1 MQMPPAG
8 EHIRDVRT
16 AHERR
21 VIALAPADLFHRTA
35 KHDHGVGRQQS
46 HLRMEGKLALARPEL
61 DLDRAQWEPERHHGA
76 PDPFQYRLS
85 PLDGPGGI
93 LRSEARIIELEDM
106 KLDFKAGDVVETGL
120 GQFSECPP
128 AKMAR

>member
-46 HLRMEGKLALARPEL
+46 HLRMEGKLALAWPEL
-61 DLDRAQWEPERHHGA
+61 DLDRAQWEPERNHVTPNA
-76 PDPFQYRLS
+76 FQYRLD
-85 PLDGPGGI
+85 LI
-93 LRSEARIIELEDM
+93 EARFRQVLI
-106 KLDFKAGDVVETGL
+106 TL
-120 GQFSECPP
+120 GQQADLGRP
-128 AKMAR
+128 AGA